1 MVTDYLGALEWSVMF
16 LLPGFPSGPLSSP
29 SGGSDPALCI
39 SCGGLIPP
47 LQVSVSQLCAQEV
60 LDWRP
65 EPPLEAVPR
74 LCRFSGEKRSHLPVK
89 KFGSCPFVS

>member
-29 SGGSDPALCI
+29 SGDSDPTLGI

-47 LQVSVSQLCAQEV
+47 LQVSASSV
-60 LDWRP
+60 LKRSWTGGLNLPWRP
-65 EPPLEAVPR
+65 SQGYAGFLGRREVI
-74 LCRFSGEKRSHLPVK
+74 CQ
-89 KFGSCPFVS
+89 